1 MPDQRN
7 KTILIIGGGA
17 FGLSTALYLA
27 EAGYQDVT
35 VLERDLQ
42 IPPRYSA
49 ANDLNKIVRAEY
61 EDSFYTELT
70 LKAIDAWKTPLFA
83 PHFHQTGFLH
93 CVSPAASTKAIQTL
107 ERFRQAAISSKH
119 LRPHV
124 FPIENGECAR
134 AAVASPRDSPM
145 PGWKG
150 YFNRYDGYAHSA
162 DALACV
168 YNKIRELGVK
178 VLLGPDG
185 HVEEIVYR
193 TVNGTQVATG
203 VRTTS
208 TEHLPAE
215 LVIVAAGAYASTLVS
230 RIGRQIVAKS
240 WSIAHVQLTET
251 EAAALAGIPVTYAR
265 DLGFVFEPDQKTK
278 LLKLCPMGGGYINTN
293 RITGISVPPMNLG
306 CSNFMPLEDERKV
319 RQLLADVFPALANRP
334 LVKKQ
339 LCWFADSS
347 DSDFVIDYV
356 PDTSSS
362 VMILSGDSGHGFK
375 MFPIFGSWVIDLLE
389 SESQTQTIGRWK
401 WKSESGGA
409 GGKDDIS
416 WRVGDVR
423 EFKEVAPIKERL

>member
-93 CVSPAASTKAIQTL
+93 CVSPAASTKAVQTL
-107 ERFRQAAISSKH
+107 ERFRQAAISSEH

-134 AAVASPRDSPM
+134 AAVASLRDSPM

-215 LVIVAAGAYASTLVS
+215 LVIVAAGGYASTLVS

-265 DLGFVFEPDQKTK
+265 DLGFLFEPDQKTK

-293 RITGISVPPMNLG
+293 PTTGVSVPPMSLG
-306 CSNFMPLEDERKV
+306 CSNFMPPEDERKV

-423 EFKEVAPIKERL
+423 EFKQVAPIKERL

>member
-1 MPDQRN
+1 MPDLRN

-17 FGLSTALYLA
+17 FGLSTALHLA
-27 EAGYQDVT
+27 EVGYQDVT
-35 VLERDLQ
+35 VLERDSQ
-42 IPPRYSA
+42 IPPRSSA

-70 LKAIDAWKTPLFA
+70 LKAIGAWRTPLLA

-93 CVSPAASTKAIQTL
+93 CVSRAASTKAVRTL
-107 ERFRQAAISSKH
+107 ERFRKSAMSSDI

-124 FPIENGECAR
+124 VLIENGECAK
-134 AAVASPRDSPM
+134 AIVSTLRDSPM

-150 YFNRYDGYAHSA
+150 YLNRYDGYAHSA

-168 YNKIRELGVK
+168 YKKTRELGVK

-185 HVEEIVYR
+185 YVKEIVYR

-203 VRTTS
+203 VRTAS
-208 TEHLPAE
+208 IEHLPAQ
-215 LVIVAAGAYASTLVS
+215 LVIVAAGAYASTLVP
-230 RIGRQIVAKS
+230 RIGHQIVGKS
-240 WSIAHVQLTET
+240 WSIAHIQLTET

-265 DLGFVFEPDQKTK
+265 DLGFLFEPDRKTR
-278 LLKLCPMGGGYINTN
+278 LLKLCPMGGGYINTDPT
-293 RITGISVPPMNLG
+293 TGLSVPPLNLG
-306 CSNFMPLEDERKV
+306 CSNFMPPEDERKV
-319 RQLLADVFPALANRP
+319 RQLLADVFPALAHRP

-339 LCWFADSS
+339 LCWFADST

-362 VMILSGDSGHGFK
+362 VIILSGDSGHGFK

-401 WKSESGGA
+401 WKSDSSGA

-423 EFKEVAPIKERL
+423 ELEQVAPMKGRL

>member
-7 KTILIIGGGA
+7 KTIFIIGGGA

-93 CVSPAASTKAIQTL
+93 CVSPAASTKAVQTL
-107 ERFRQAAISSKH
+107 ERFRQAAMSSEH

-124 FPIENGECAR
+124 VPIENGECAR
-134 AAVASPRDSPM
+134 AAVASLRDCLM
-145 PGWKG
+145 PGWRG

-168 YNKIRELGVK
+168 YKKIRELGVK

-193 TVNGTQVATG
+193 TVKGTRVATG
-203 VRTTS
+203 VRTAS

-215 LVIVAAGAYASTLVS
+215 LVIVAAGAYASTLVP

-265 DLGFVFEPDQKTK
+265 DFGFLFEPDRKTK

-293 RITGISVPPMNLG
+293 PTTGVSVPPTNLG
-306 CSNFMPLEDERKV
+306 CSNFMPPEDERKV

-375 MFPIFGSWVIDLLE
+375 MFPIFGSWVLDLLE
-389 SESQTQTIGRWK
+389 SDSQTQTIGRWK

-423 EFKEVAPIKERL
+423 EFEEVAPIKERL